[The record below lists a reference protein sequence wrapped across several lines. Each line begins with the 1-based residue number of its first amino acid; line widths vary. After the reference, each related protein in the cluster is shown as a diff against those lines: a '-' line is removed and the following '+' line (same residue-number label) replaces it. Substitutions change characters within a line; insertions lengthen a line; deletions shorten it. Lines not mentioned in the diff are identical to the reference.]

1 MSGYGY
7 VKNSTGEVIFSG
19 QFRNGVREGYGIEKY
34 QNDEEYEGIWEEGK
48 KSRKGIY
55 RWGKTG
61 KVEEQTWK
69 NGKRVIEGQDI
80 INE

>member
-55 RWGKTG
+55 RWRKTG
-61 KVEEQTWK
+61 DVEEQTWK
-69 NGKRVIEGQDI
+69 NGKRVFEGQDI